1 MPAQAQ
7 AHGLGGEREWAGGI
21 GEVGD
26 VEVQSA
32 EAYGDEALRSSQ
44 SFQEGLQP
52 EGLDRA
58 ADCESRDGAARERPD
73 AVARCHHAEPVARGG

>member
-32 EAYGDEALRSSQ
+32 EAYGDEPWKLS
-44 SFQEGLQP
+44 ELP
-52 EGLDRA
+52 
-58 ADCESRDGAARERPD
+58 
-73 AVARCHHAEPVARGG
+73 RGTPA